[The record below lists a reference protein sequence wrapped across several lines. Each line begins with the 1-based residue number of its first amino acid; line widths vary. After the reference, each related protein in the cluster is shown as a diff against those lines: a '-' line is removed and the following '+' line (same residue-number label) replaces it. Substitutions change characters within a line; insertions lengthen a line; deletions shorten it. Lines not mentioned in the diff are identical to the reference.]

1 MRFTWSS
8 LLGLLL
14 LPTSLALTAPAQA
27 FQCFKGCFS
36 VSDRPDANDKVT
48 LVNNCGEDLII
59 VAGVVQG
66 DGGRR
71 QVGLTGSRAYRGT
84 SRVTWPF
91 VAGNHTIQFYLVR
104 SSDYQQLGNRKFEE
118 VANRCGG

>member
-1 MRFTWSS
+1 MRMLRSN

-14 LPTSLALTAPAQA
+14 LLGSLAIAVPAQA
-27 FQCFKGCFS
+27 FQCFKACFS

-48 LVNNCGEDLII
+48 LVNNCGEDLVI

-71 QVGLTGSRAYRGT
+71 QIGLTGFRAYRGPN
-84 SRVTWPF
+84 RVTWPF

-104 SSDYQQLGNRKFEE
+104 SSDYQQLGSRKFEE
-118 VANRCGG
+118 VASRCGG